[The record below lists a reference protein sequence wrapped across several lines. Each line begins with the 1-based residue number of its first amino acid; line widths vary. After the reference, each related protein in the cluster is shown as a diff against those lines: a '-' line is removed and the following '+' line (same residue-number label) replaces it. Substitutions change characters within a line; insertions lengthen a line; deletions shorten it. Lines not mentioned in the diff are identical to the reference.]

1 MGDALCRAA
10 ANAFSSL
17 RMPERPQSPT
27 KDSSTMADRRW
38 SYDAGLPLETPI
50 VAGSERRKNNS
61 TTSSRSQQQPR
72 MPERKHSPK
81 ITTLRK
87 KQPITI
93 GTETTAARQ
102 SLRRRSSYSG
112 CPTMTTRIGDDEE
125 YDKHNASSS
134 SSSRNDATK
143 NAKLTTS
150 ATVPTNNT
158 SMSPTNLHR
167 CLPTM
172 PLHITSPKLLL

>member
-1 MGDALCRAA
+1 
-10 ANAFSSL
+10 
-17 RMPERPQSPT
+17 
-27 KDSSTMADRRW
+27 
-38 SYDAGLPLETPI
+38 
-50 VAGSERRKNNS
+50 
-61 TTSSRSQQQPR
+61 

-87 KQPITI
+87 KHSIATSHAMDA
-93 GTETTAARQ
+93 AARQ

-112 CPTMTTRIGDDEE
+112 CPTVAMAPRIDYDEDYDEE
-125 YDKHNASSS
+125 DDKHNASSS
-134 SSSRNDATK
+134 SSSRNGGTK
-143 NAKLTTS
+143 NAKSTTS

-172 PLHITSPKLLL
+172 PLRITSPKL

>member
-1 MGDALCRAA
+1 
-10 ANAFSSL
+10 
-17 RMPERPQSPT
+17 
-27 KDSSTMADRRW
+27 
-38 SYDAGLPLETPI
+38 
-50 VAGSERRKNNS
+50 
-61 TTSSRSQQQPR
+61 

-87 KQPITI
+87 KQQITI
-93 GTETTAARQ
+93 GAETMTAAMR
-102 SLRRRSSYSG
+102 LRRRSSYSG
-112 CPTMTTRIGDDEE
+112 CPTMKRIGDDEE
-125 YDKHNASSS
+125 DDKHNASSS
-134 SSSRNDATK
+134 SSSKNDATK